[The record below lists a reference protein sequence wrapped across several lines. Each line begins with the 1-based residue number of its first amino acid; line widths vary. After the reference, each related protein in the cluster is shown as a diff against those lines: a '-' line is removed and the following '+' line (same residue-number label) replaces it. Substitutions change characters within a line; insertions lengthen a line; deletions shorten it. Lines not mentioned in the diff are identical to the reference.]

1 MKVLNAII
9 QLRRDSETNFEK
21 IKDSFIPANGEVVL
35 VDTKDGLRPKVGNG
49 NLSYS
54 KLKFI
59 DESYRDTIINGYYEN
74 GIFYT
79 DVNKTDI
86 LDGQK
91 NKLYIDNAH
100 SKIYYYDGDFYINIQ
115 QSLTTATDTV
125 SGTVKLYDDLGNN
138 TDGTITQKRLTQEFN
153 TRYKTRVKQEEEML
167 IFSL

>member
-1 MKVLNAII
+1 MRVLNAII

-49 NLSYS
+49 NLPYS

-59 DESYRDTIINGYYEN
+59 DESYRDTIVNGYYEN

-100 SKIYYYDGDFYINIQ
+100 SKIYYYDGDFYVNIQ

>member
-1 MKVLNAII
+1 MRVLNAII
-9 QLRRDSETNFEK
+9 QLRRDSENNFEK

-49 NLSYS
+49 NLPYS

-59 DESYRDTIINGYYEN
+59 DESYRDTIVNGYYEN

-100 SKIYYYDGDFYINIQ
+100 SKIYYYDGDFYVNIQ
-115 QSLTTATDTV
+115 
-125 SGTVKLYDDLGNN
+125 
-138 TDGTITQKRLTQEFN
+138 
-153 TRYKTRVKQEEEML
+153 
-167 IFSL
+167 

>member
-1 MKVLNAII
+1 MKTLNAIVR
-9 QLRRDSETNFEK
+9 LRRDSENNFEK

-35 VDTKDGLRPKVGNG
+35 VDTKQGLRPKVGDG
-49 NLSYS
+49 NLPYS
-54 KLKFI
+54 KLEFI

-86 LDGQK
+86 LDGQQ

-115 QSLTTATDTV
+115 QSLTTATETV
-125 SGTVKLYDDLGNN
+125 SGIVKLYDDLGDNI
-138 TDGTITQKRLTQEFN
+138 DGTITQKRLTQELN
-153 TRYKTRVKQEEEML
+153 SRYKTRVKQEEEML

>member
-1 MKVLNAII
+1 MRVLNAII

-49 NLSYS
+49 ILPYS

-59 DESYRDTIINGYYEN
+59 DESYRDTIINGYYDN

-79 DVNKTDI
+79 DVSKTDI

-100 SKIYYYDGDFYINIQ
+100 SKIYYYDGDFYVNIQ